1 VEYSETKEATTS
13 GQGIFSVV
21 VGDGSILTKTGNF
34 SDINWKNSPKFLKV
48 EMDPSG
54 GTNFAL
60 LGTSRL
66 QAVPFA
72 YYANGVDADNIQ
84 GTLSIAKGGTGV
96 GSITALKT
104 SLGIDQVN
112 NTSDANKPLSKDAQ
126 AALGTKVDKVTGKEL
141 SSNDYS
147 AAEKTKLAAIT
158 GTNTGDQDLTG
169 FATTAALAAKANT
182 ADVTTSLGLKANT
195 ADLTTG
201 LATKVDKVTGKE
213 LSSNDYT
220 TAEKTKLNAIT
231 GTNTGDQDLTG
242 FATTAAL
249 AAKANTTD
257 VTTSLGLKANTADLT
272 TGLATKVDKVT
283 GKELSSNDYSAAEKT
298 KLAAITGTNTGDQ
311 DLTGFATTTA
321 LALKA
326 NTADVTTSLGL
337 KANTSEVTTG
347 LALKENVANK
357 STATDLGA
365 VATSDVFFPT
375 QKAVKTYVDAQINTG
390 GISDGSILT
399 RHIADANITT
409 ALVANAAIT
418 DAKLATGISKSK
430 VSLEN
435 VENTALS
442 TWAGT
447 NNIITL
453 GTITT
458 GTWSGT
464 AIAIASGGTG
474 VATTTANTFFA
485 GPNGTSGA
493 PSFRTL
499 VAADLP
505 TNSTGYI
512 QNAPDATQTGSID
525 ISGAVK
531 IGTTLN
537 VNGIYIGVG
546 KNNQSTSNTAVGNNA
561 LHGLDDGSSNA
572 SFGTSSMKNNNGGIE
587 NTALG
592 SSAML
597 NSTTGNYNTAT
608 GSLALSSNTGAG
620 NSGSYNVANGYKA
633 LLLNQTGDKNVGV
646 GYNAL
651 VANRT
656 GSNNTAIGNQS
667 DVGSGD
673 LTNATALGNGAIVS
687 ASNTIQL
694 GNSSVSSVI
703 TSGAITAPSFIGTLN
718 GNAITGTITNT
729 GKVIV
734 GASSA
739 ASASAVLEVSST
751 TQGFLPPRMSYLQRT
766 QITSPEPG
774 LVVWCRNCGV
784 KGELQVYSE
793 NNSWTN
799 LAGSTAAVF
808 TPIVGTSYEGGKIA
822 YVLVDGDTG
831 YDENT
836 PHGLIAA
843 IEDQSTAIR
852 WYNGSNTTTGATG
865 TAIGTGLANTNAIIA
880 SQGGT
885 ASSYAAGLARAYSG
899 GGYTDWYLPST
910 AELNK
915 LRLNRGAIGNFADAN
930 YWSST
935 EYSNDDYAMLQL
947 FPNGTEGGYHI
958 QKFSTYRVRAVRSF

>member
-1 VEYSETKEATTS
+1 
-13 GQGIFSVV
+13 
-21 VGDGSILTKTGNF
+21 
-34 SDINWKNSPKFLKV
+34 
-48 EMDPSG
+48 M
-54 GTNFAL
+54 
-60 LGTSRL
+60 GTSRL

-112 NTSDANKPLSKDAQ
+112 NTSDANKPISTAAQ

-158 GTNTGDQDLTG
+158 GTNTGDQDLSG
-169 FATTAALAAKANT
+169 FATSAALATKANTADVTTGLSGKVDKVTGKELSSNDYSAAEKTKLAAITGTNTGDQDLSGLATSAALEGKANT

-213 LSSNDYT
+213 LST
-220 TAEKTKLNAIT
+220 
-231 GTNTGDQDLTG
+231 
-242 FATTAAL
+242 
-249 AAKANTTD
+249 
-257 VTTSLGLKANTADLT
+257 
-272 TGLATKVDKVT
+272 
-283 GKELSSNDYSAAEKT
+283 NDYSATEKT

-337 KANTSEVTTG
+337 KANTTEVTTE
-347 LALKENVANK
+347 LALKENNTNK
-357 STATDLGA
+357 SSNTSLGLSDDLY
-365 VATSDVFFPT
+365 PT
-375 QKAVKTYVDAQINTG
+375 QKAVKNYVDGRINSG

-409 ALVANAAIT
+409 ALVATAAIT

-430 VSLEN
+430 VGLAN

-447 NNIITL
+447 NNITTL

-525 ISGAVK
+525 ISGTAK

-546 KNNQSTSNTAVGNNA
+546 KNNQSTSNTAIGNNA
-561 LHGLDDGSSNA
+561 LQGVADGSSNA
-572 SFGTSSMKNNNGGIE
+572 SFGISSMQNNNGGTD

-633 LLLNQTGDKNVGV
+633 LLLNQTGEKNVGV
-646 GYNAL
+646 GYNTL

-656 GSNNTAIGNQS
+656 GSNNTAIGNQA
-667 DVGSGD
+667 DVAAGN

-718 GNAITGTITNT
+718 GNAITATITNT

-831 YDENT
+831 YDGNT

-885 ASSYAAGLARAYSG
+885 ATSYAAGLARAYSG

-947 FPNGTEGGYHI
+947 FPTGTEGGYHI